1 MTLSNKVRKYYKAEI
16 VLEFIINKFNETIPF
31 ASNYYK
37 AVGYGV
43 MWGFMQVGI
52 KLLYGSKFHGD
63 DSIEIAIQY
72 LDMLVATI
80 LFYWQFMFYKQAIID
95 IERKFWIMKQ
105 LSLIISPRSMQ
116 SKWTKFLPTICLL
129 DPVSLRAWLNIRRIG
144 LDYGRKYF
152 YRHEVFLPVTLLL
165 MSLNIIGCFAIFLLL
180 KSDWTEIQISR
191 MKQLL
196 VSMMIDSIL
205 FFFSGFHFIFLAG
218 ALNDEFRIHIRTLD
232 NNKLLF
238 RDIMNLRG
246 FYFKDQHVYSASS
259 NQPESEILDG
269 KPQSHLHNK
278 LIVELLHII
287 PKHKHNSEKAII
299 EEL

>member
-1 MTLSNKVRKYYKAEI
+1 
-16 VLEFIINKFNETIPF
+16 
-31 ASNYYK
+31 
-37 AVGYGV
+37 
-43 MWGFMQVGI
+43 
-52 KLLYGSKFHGD
+52 
-63 DSIEIAIQY
+63 
-72 LDMLVATI
+72 
-80 LFYWQFMFYKQAIID
+80 MFYKQAIID

-152 YRHEVFLPVTLLL
+152 YRHELFLPVTLLL
-165 MSLNIIGCFAIFLLL
+165 MSLNIIGCFAIFLLI
-180 KSDWTEIQISR
+180 KMDWTESQVSR

-246 FYFKDQHVYSASS
+246 FYFKDQQVKNLSPY
-259 NQPESEILDG
+259 QQESEILGG
-269 KPQSHLHNK
+269 KPQSPLRIK
-278 LIVELLHII
+278 LITELLQFIPEEQQTSETAIMNEVKRII
-287 PKHKHNSEKAII
+287 HAYEDVLEGIKHD
-299 EEL
+299 EEFEHVKILGQSVSQNGAFNGLIGMVSVVFTAYQLIGI